1 MIINPGIDTI
11 YTGLESL
18 VIKEY
23 DMKICQGNL
32 NPSTNC
38 QQVASKEIHSNIQQE
53 KYQNE
58 NYNGLER
65 VLDIKDFSF

>member
-11 YTGLESL
+11 YTGLVSL

-38 QQVASKEIHSNIQQE
+38 QQVAGKEIYSNIQQE